1 MARFVRAYKV
11 GRSAGSTL
19 AGRDSSDVLAEL
31 ERLRSQ
37 IGFALCGGLGDAD
50 DAAIIPGP
58 AGAIGGKGDP
68 GTQGIQGL
76 MGVPGFDGEEG
87 SEGMPIPGLP
97 GIAGAKGDSGD
108 RGIQGPPGMDGDP
121 WDDWGLL
128 GGIVP
133 HAYLHKSG
141 GSDPLLLNE
150 LGNPTGSIQFSQQ
163 QGLQFR
169 IENRTSDP
177 GSPAVGEVWFR
188 TDL

>member
-31 ERLRSQ
+31 DRLRSQ

-50 DAAIIPGP
+50 SDSAIIPGP
-58 AGAIGGKGDP
+58 TGAVGGKGDP
-68 GTQGIQGL
+68 GDAGERGL
-76 MGVPGFDGEEG
+76 
-87 SEGMPIPGLP
+87 
-97 GIAGAKGDSGD
+97 
-108 RGIQGPPGMDGDP
+108 QGPPGIDAEP
-121 WDDWGLL
+121 LDDWGVL

-141 GSDPLLLNE
+141 GSDALLLNE
-150 LGNPTGSIQFSQQ
+150 LGNPNGSVQFSQQ

-177 GSPAVGEVWFR
+177 GAPAVGEIWFR